1 MKIEEGLTWT
11 LPGRH
16 SPPAAQLPSL
26 ALAQNTAQDMAQR
39 QPTYLFVKIKRGVHP
54 HLLLAHGRQQ
64 HAVLLFSSLAVDPSF
79 IDGVT
84 RLALE
89 PYKSLDKPWLDLLLP
104 LLNFCPRPNPSPCG
118 LRPSPPMETTPGLAV
133 TTNVTADLDL
143 LFLQKESSRH
153 ARNHRRRTHL
163 LRRRHQAIP
172 ATATSPCLSD
182 MPVVL
187 TVSSRTY

>member
-1 MKIEEGLTWT
+1 
-11 LPGRH
+11 
-16 SPPAAQLPSL
+16 
-26 ALAQNTAQDMAQR
+26 
-39 QPTYLFVKIKRGVHP
+39 
-54 HLLLAHGRQQ
+54 
-64 HAVLLFSSLAVDPSF
+64 
-79 IDGVT
+79 
-84 RLALE
+84 
-89 PYKSLDKPWLDLLLP
+89 
-104 LLNFCPRPNPSPCG
+104 
-118 LRPSPPMETTPGLAV
+118 METTPGLAV

-172 ATATSPCLSD
+172 ATATSPFLSD